1 MRRRTHPRAHLARN
15 IIDRQN
21 PLRIRIVVPRQ
32 RHAATKGAAVRMQ
45 LRQLLLDERSVGASR
60 RDATLREGTDPAE
73 EVFALR
79 QAEDVGA
86 GSVDVGVVDG
96 AADEWGRFADGG
108 GAVGEGDEDGDDVR
122 V

>member
-1 MRRRTHPRAHLARN
+1 
-15 IIDRQN
+15 
-21 PLRIRIVVPRQ
+21 
-32 RHAATKGAAVRMQ
+32 MQ